1 MNTTSSILTIVFAI
15 ISIIVSVLSYYLYIR
30 KKITD
35 AAAGAVNDAED
46 LDKAGEEKK
55 AAAVDAI
62 YSIIP
67 AIIKPLFSKAFI
79 AQIVQAAF
87 DKIEA
92 YAKKQIAK
100 KTSSTSDDSKSDT

>member
-1 MNTTSSILTIVFAI
+1 MNISNILTIVFAI
-15 ISIIVSVLSYYLYIR
+15 ITVIISVISYYLYIR
-30 KKITD
+30 KKITE
-35 AAAGAVNDAED
+35 AATGAVNNAED
-46 LDKAGEEKK
+46 LPTDGEAKK
-55 AAAVDAI
+55 TAAVDAI

-67 AIIKPLFSKAFI
+67 VIVKPLFSKVFI

-100 KTSSTSDDSKSDT
+100 KTSAKSDDSKSDT